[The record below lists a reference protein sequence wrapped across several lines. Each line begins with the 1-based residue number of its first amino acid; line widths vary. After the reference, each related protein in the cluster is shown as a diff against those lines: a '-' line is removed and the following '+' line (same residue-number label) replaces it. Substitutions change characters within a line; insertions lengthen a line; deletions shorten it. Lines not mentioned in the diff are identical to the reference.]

1 MSFASLTKGSVISSL
16 IFPLFLFIAGGV
28 SLQAQLSTGTISGTV
43 KDQSEAVLPGATVTV
58 TNVETGITRIVES
71 EGNGQYRVPN
81 LIPGSYEVQAE
92 SAGFQTGVRSGITL
106 SVGRQ
111 AVVDIT
117 LRVGDVAERVT
128 VTGEAP
134 LIETTTATVSGV
146 VEQQQMRDIP
156 LNSRSFLELVPL
168 QTGATFTETAGN
180 SAVQGFGKRLS
191 IVGARYNQNSF
202 LLDGADIND
211 MSQ

>member
-1 MSFASLTKGSVISSL
+1 MTVPGSRETAAFSAVSCSLLLVFAW
-16 IFPLFLFIAGGV
+16 GV

-43 KDQSEAVLPGATVTV
+43 MDQSEAVLPGANITV
-58 TNVETGITRIVES
+58 TNVETGIARAVES
-71 EGNGQYRVPN
+71 GGNGQYRVSN
-81 LIPGSYEVQAE
+81 LIPGDYEVQAE

-156 LNSRSFLELVPL
+156 LNARSFLELVPL
-168 QTGATFTETAGN
+168 QTARPLPKRPGTAP
-180 SAVQGFGKRLS
+180 SRDLAKGFPS
-191 IVGARYNQNSF
+191 WARGTTRTASCWM
-202 LLDGADIND
+202 GPTS
-211 MSQ
+211 MT

>member
-28 SLQAQLSTGTISGTV
+28 SLQAQLTTGTISGTV
-43 KDQSEAVLPGATVTV
+43 KDQSAAVLPGATVTV
-58 TNVETGITRIVES
+58 TNVETGITRVVES
-71 EGNGQYRVPN
+71 GGTGQYRVPN

-92 SAGFQTGVRSGITL
+92 SAGFQTGIRSGITL

-156 LNSRSFLELVPL
+156 LNARSFLELVPL
-168 QTGATFTETAGN
+168 QTGATFTETGGN
-180 SAVQGFGKRLS
+180 SAVQGFGKRIS
-191 IVGARYNQNSF
+191 IVGARYN
-202 LLDGADIND
+202 
-211 MSQ
+211 